1 MEDTIEQEPED
12 VIRQLIKTSL
22 LLIREVETLQE
33 EVKKL
38 RMLVDIMK
46 IENKLKRT
54 LIHKK

>member
-46 IENKLKRT
+46 IENKLK
-54 LIHKK
+54 